1 MNNNFENS
9 YRRLKKFVENCEKEN
24 DEYFIIN
31 NYNIEEFEELLNDI
45 LKYSD
50 SEYANEILEYI
61 NELKL
66 NINDKKMIDKFIPVF
81 AALHC
86 LSTIKN
92 ISHLNDDIKVD
103 DWVFEICDLMEE
115 QLPPLDARIGKV
127 IDKKYEDGI
136 FIYKVEIP
144 FDNEIVTWENPN
156 FIVIPNM
163 EETLKLYR
171 KKYIKTF

>member
-1 MNNNFENS
+1 
-9 YRRLKKFVENCEKEN
+9 
-24 DEYFIIN
+24 
-31 NYNIEEFEELLNDI
+31 
-45 LKYSD
+45 
-50 SEYANEILEYI
+50 
-61 NELKL
+61 
-66 NINDKKMIDKFIPVF
+66 
-81 AALHC
+81 
-86 LSTIKN
+86 
-92 ISHLNDDIKVD
+92 
-103 DWVFEICDLMEE
+103 VFEICDLMEE